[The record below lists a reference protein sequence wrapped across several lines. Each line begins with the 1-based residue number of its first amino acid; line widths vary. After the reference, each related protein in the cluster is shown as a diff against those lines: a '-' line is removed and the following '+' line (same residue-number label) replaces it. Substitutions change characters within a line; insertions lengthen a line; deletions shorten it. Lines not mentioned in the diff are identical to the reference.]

1 MSYLGEQSLNILN
14 DPALSISAKTDA
26 LSLLNQLRGAG
37 FDEKSDFSTTEFEQP
52 ALATPWRNPGTAPG
66 YKQQSGGFFSGLV
79 NSIGGFGGLLD
90 LAKGGLQVAGAIRS
104 MNAKPENPMDNPAIQ
119 SLLQQRAQ
127 IDAYARA
134 IADENDPLR
143 KRMLENN
150 MAALQRESA
159 GRIRELE
166 KAVSRRIASGRP
178 ALGGG
183 IIPGNDPRRRDE
195 TIAGLTNQLAGIQIP
210 NAAHAAT
217 LQQLQGAAQAAS
229 GGPSAANAINPIQ
242 EALNRNRLRDQDSRQ
257 FGGLIEVL
265 NQIGGLGKV
274 SGGGVMSGGQGQNT
288 IGSGNPFG
296 SRGGINYAG
305 VSNKYNL
312 FGVV

>member
-1 MSYLGEQSLNILN
+1 MPFFTDLVQSMGGFQGILN
-14 DPALSISAKTDA
+14 
-26 LSLLNQLRGAG
+26 
-37 FDEKSDFSTTEFEQP
+37 
-52 ALATPWRNPGTAPG
+52 
-66 YKQQSGGFFSGLV
+66 V
-79 NSIGGFGGLLD
+79 
-90 LAKGGLQVAGAIRS
+90 AKGGLQVAGAIRD
-104 MNAKPENPMDNPAIQ
+104 MNKKTENPMDNPAIQ

-210 NAAHAAT
+210 NAARTAT

-229 GGPSAANAINPIQ
+229 GGPSAAFAIPGIENILQ
-242 EALNRNRLRDQDSRQ
+242 RNRDATDTNTS
-257 FGGLIEVL
+257 FGGLINVL
-265 NQIGGLGKV
+265 EHIGGLGKV
-274 SGGGVMSGGQGQNT
+274 FGGGVMSGGQGQNT
-288 IGSGNPFG
+288 IGSGNPGDDQLANLFG
-296 SRGGINYAG
+296 SRGGTNYAG